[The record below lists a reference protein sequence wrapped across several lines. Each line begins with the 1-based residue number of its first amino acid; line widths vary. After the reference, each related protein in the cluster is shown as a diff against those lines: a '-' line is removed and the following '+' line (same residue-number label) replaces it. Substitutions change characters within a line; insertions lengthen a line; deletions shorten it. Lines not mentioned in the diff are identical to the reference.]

1 MTCKKLIKPGHL
13 VKHYNLSN
21 NLKENKLLYEPFLVD
36 YASALTKD
44 ADSKILSQL
53 NSINSRSILSIQL
66 QELSPADEQL
76 LLADFNLIKG
86 EKHFNKNVF
95 IKWLG
100 KKWGR
105 AFYLYSLNLT
115 GTELYLLKYIS
126 YHAYI
131 YSLTEALFIEYLKL
145 VGQNALKLAAN
156 GDLKFLYFINLEV
169 LGGYDTVNNRVNV
182 LKEQFHKV
190 NKIPTT
196 AYTLTNELTTEI
208 KKIIGKI
215 VIKNEKNHQTFAEFI
230 AYRDNWS
237 IGSSCSD
244 GKPLEILDARTGQVI
259 NSLKGKMF
267 KLTCFSNDEIQNNCK
282 ARKICKISTFIKKD
296 EPAKARNIQNFDV
309 YSFLRCSYFE
319 SFIKSYSIEANSF
332 NCWTSIGLTT
342 EKLSVL
348 INNYAKLLRTGD
360 CIAISIDQSEFDMHQ
375 PIEAIKFVV
384 SELVQ
389 HILRHTSVKYED
401 ILRELLQYELYA
413 LDHMFVINVEKGVK
427 YKWVH
432 GLPSGYKFTALIGSV
447 LNAAI
452 NNMVL
457 KRLQLSVRASV
468 YQGDDALIIINKT
481 LKYSES
487 SLLNELAATYE
498 TLGLVLNRNKSLI
511 SRTSFEY
518 LKHFYIQGRVFGIPA
533 RAFKSIVWKKPKTE
547 IVFESTA
554 TKFQN
559 RLATLRM
566 CARRLCNYIP
576 KKLYAIIKYML
587 LRIDKK
593 KTLNRADILSLI
605 HTPVYMGGLGFG
617 NWGNT
622 GIKITRNIND
632 SAYMRIIIN
641 EQTLHPSLR
650 VKEFISMLRR
660 RTLEYVP
667 IKGIT
672 YAYELYRTPS
682 RKQLKKFFF
691 SKYQLLNCNEYP
703 LEINWP
709 SDKYK
714 GKLAYQHKLELEYN
728 LELNL
733 PIPKKLV
740 TDHRLKK
747 LKSDKDRLKVIKAY
761 TSLADSLLS
770 VENSRLN
777 ILTYAPHLQNIY
789 SLWTS
794 TLAHILVTNNKKL
807 LHYLYIYF
815 QSLIY
820 TVLKDR
826 ITPHTALYF
835 HY

>member
-1 MTCKKLIKPGHL
+1 M
-13 VKHYNLSN
+13 
-21 NLKENKLLYEPFLVD
+21 KENKLLYEPFLVN
-36 YASALTKD
+36 YAIALTKNT
-44 ADSKILSQL
+44 DSKIFSQL
-53 NSINSRSILSIQL
+53 NLTNTKTNISIQSQQL
-66 QELSPADEQL
+66 TAVDEQL

-86 EKHFNKNVF
+86 EKHLNKNIF

-100 KKWGR
+100 NKWGR

-115 GTELYLLKYIS
+115 GTTLYLLKYIS
-126 YHAYI
+126 YCAYI
-131 YSLTEALFIEYLKL
+131 YSLNEVLFIEYLKL
-145 VGQNALKLAAN
+145 IGQNALKLASN

-182 LKEQFHKV
+182 IKEQFYKV
-190 NKIPTT
+190 NKVPES
-196 AYTLTNELTTEI
+196 AYTLTHELESEI
-208 KKIIGKI
+208 SKIISKI

-244 GKPLEILDARTGQVI
+244 GKPLEILDARNGQVI

-267 KLTCFSNDEIQNNCK
+267 KLTCYSNDEIQNNCK

-319 SFIKSYSIEANSF
+319 SFIKSYSVEVNSF

-348 INNYAKLLRTGD
+348 INNYAKLLKTGD
-360 CIAISIDQSEFDMHQ
+360 CMAISIDQSEFDMHQ
-375 PIEAIKFVV
+375 PIEAIKFVI
-384 SELVQ
+384 SELVK
-389 HILRHTSVKYED
+389 HILQHTSVKYED

-413 LDHMFVINVEKGVK
+413 LDHMFVVNVEKGIK
-427 YKWVH
+427 YKWAH
-432 GLPSGYKFTALIGSV
+432 GLPSGYKFTALVGSV

-452 NNMVL
+452 NNLVL
-457 KRLQLSVRASV
+457 KKLQLSVRASV
-468 YQGDDALIIINKT
+468 YQGDDALIIIDKT
-481 LKYSES
+481 FRHSES
-487 SLLNELAATYE
+487 SLLRELSKTYE
-498 TLGLVLNRNKSLI
+498 SLGLVLNINKSLI

-518 LKHFYIQGRVFGIPA
+518 LKHFYIHGRVFGIPA

-547 IVFESTA
+547 IIFESTA

-566 CARRLCNYIP
+566 CARRLCGYIP
-576 KKLYAIIKYML
+576 KKLYAIVKYML
-587 LRIDKK
+587 MRINKHKPID
-593 KTLNRADILSLI
+593 RSDILDLI

-622 GIKITRNIND
+622 GIKIIRNVTE

-650 VKEFISMLRR
+650 FKEFISMLRR
-660 RTLEYVP
+660 RTLDYVP

-672 YAYELYRTPS
+672 YSYELYKTPS

-714 GKLAYQHKLELEYN
+714 GKTAYQNKLELEHH

-740 TDHRLKK
+740 TDHRLIK
-747 LKSDKDRLKVIKAY
+747 LKSDKERLKIIKAY
-761 TSLADSLLS
+761 TSLANSLLS

-777 ILTYAPHLQNIY
+777 ILTYAPHLQSIY

-794 TLAHILVTNNKKL
+794 TLAHILVTNNKKV

-820 TVLKDR
+820 TVLKDK
-826 ITPHTALYF
+826 ITPHTALYY

>member
-1 MTCKKLIKPGHL
+1 M
-13 VKHYNLSN
+13 
-21 NLKENKLLYEPFLVD
+21 KENKLLYEPFLIN
-36 YASALTKD
+36 YASALTKN
-44 ADSKILSQL
+44 ADSKIFFQL
-53 NSINSRSILSIQL
+53 NSNSNKTNLSIQL
-66 QELSPADEQL
+66 QELSAADEQL
-76 LLADFNLIKG
+76 FLADFNLIKG
-86 EKHFNKNVF
+86 EKQLNKNIF

-105 AFYLYSLNLT
+105 AFYLYSLNLS
-115 GTELYLLKYIS
+115 GTTLYLLKYIS
-126 YHAYI
+126 YCAYM
-131 YSLTEALFIEYLKL
+131 YKLTEVLFIEYLKL
-145 VGQNALKLAAN
+145 IGQNALRLSAD

-182 LKEQFHKV
+182 LKEQFYKV
-190 NKIPTT
+190 NKIPET
-196 AYTLTNELTTEI
+196 AYKLTSELKSEI
-208 KKIIGKI
+208 SKVISKI
-215 VIKNEKNHQTFAEFI
+215 VIKNETNHQTFAEFI

-267 KLTCFSNDEIQNNCK
+267 KLTCYSNDEIQNNCK
-282 ARKICKISTFIKKD
+282 AKKICKISTFIKKD

-319 SFIKSYSIEANSF
+319 SFIKNYSIEANSF

-348 INNYAKLLRTGD
+348 INNYAKILKAGD
-360 CIAISIDQSEFDMHQ
+360 CMAISIDQSEFDMHQ
-375 PIEAIKFVV
+375 PIEAIKYVITK
-384 SELVQ
+384 LVE
-389 HILRHTSVKYED
+389 HILDHTSSKYKD
-401 ILRELLQYELYA
+401 ILRELLEYELYA
-413 LDHMFVINVEKGVK
+413 LDHMFVVNTERGIK

-452 NNMVL
+452 NNLVL
-457 KRLQLSVRASV
+457 RKLQLNVRASV
-468 YQGDDALIIINKT
+468 YQGDDALIIIDKT
-481 LKYSES
+481 FKYSEL
-487 SLLNELAATYE
+487 SLLRELSSVYE
-498 TLGLVLNRNKSLI
+498 SLGLVLNINKSLV
-511 SRTSFEY
+511 SKNSFEY
-518 LKHFYIQGRVFGIPA
+518 LKHFYIYGRVFGIPA

-547 IVFESTA
+547 IIFESTA

-566 CARRLCNYIP
+566 CARRLCSYVP

-587 LRIDKK
+587 LRIDKQK
-593 KTLNRADILSLI
+593 RIDRSEILNLI

-622 GIKITRNIND
+622 GIKISRKINE

-650 VKEFISMLRR
+650 VKEYVAMLRR
-660 RTLEYVP
+660 RTLDYVP

-672 YAYELYRTPS
+672 YSYELYKTPTK
-682 RKQLKKFFF
+682 KQLKKFFF
-691 SKYQLLNCNEYP
+691 SKYHLLNCNEYP

-714 GKLAYQHKLELEYN
+714 GKSAYQNKLELEYH

-740 TDHRLKK
+740 TDHRLVK
-747 LKSDKDRLKVIKAY
+747 LKSDKERLKVIKAY

-777 ILTYAPHLQNIY
+777 ILTYAPYLQNVY

-794 TLAHILVTNNKKL
+794 TLAHILVTNNKKVL
-807 LHYLYIYF
+807 YYLYTYF

-820 TVLKDR
+820 TILKDR
-826 ITPHTALYF
+826 ITPHTALYY